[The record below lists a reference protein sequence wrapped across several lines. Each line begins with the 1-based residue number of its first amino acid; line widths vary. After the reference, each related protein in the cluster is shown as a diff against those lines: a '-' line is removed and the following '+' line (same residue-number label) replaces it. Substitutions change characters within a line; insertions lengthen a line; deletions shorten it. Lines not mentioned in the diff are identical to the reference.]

1 MNAKKKLDYLP
12 TFLQVASLK
21 IGLLLAECRN
31 KFGLFTVGQWIEL
44 LNTPPRKKNNISK
57 ND

>member
-1 MNAKKKLDYLP
+1 MSAKKKLDYLP

-21 IGLLLAECRN
+21 IGLSPDECRN

-44 LNTPPRKKNNISK
+44 LNTPPREKNSISK